1 MWKAI
6 VQSVSKVDSIGR
18 FEVLFSIFVDD
29 KLEYPQISISA
40 DSKKGIEVRIKEI
53 LKELS
58 EKQAEASEIQVGDE
72 FTL

>member
-29 KLEYPQISISA
+29 VLEYPQISVSG
-40 DSKKGIEVRIKEI
+40 DSKNSIGVRIKEI
-53 LKELS
+53 LKELKD
-58 EKQAEASEIQVGDE
+58 KQTEASEIRVGDE